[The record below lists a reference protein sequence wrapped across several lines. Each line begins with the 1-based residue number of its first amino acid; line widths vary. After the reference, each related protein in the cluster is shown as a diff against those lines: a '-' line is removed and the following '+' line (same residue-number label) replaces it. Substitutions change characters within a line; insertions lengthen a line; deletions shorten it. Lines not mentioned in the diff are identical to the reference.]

1 MYFKKI
7 NLVKIFLILPIVYFL
22 IFEIIARLIVFIFI
36 ANASIFFYG
45 FNKNIN
51 ITTHS
56 FKNKEIFV
64 TKISDNSSFKI
75 NKIKSSDSEIWIFG
89 GSTSNNGFCDSK
101 KLSWV
106 DFLETKSKVK
116 NFSKNGIY
124 SNYSLKILEHK
135 LQYEK
140 PNTIIWANKVNEIL
154 YSKRQASFKNVILKN
169 IHSIKKTFKNNSVFF
184 YFSDEIVIRVFDKL
198 GFNIRLEN
206 PKLTPK
212 SYDSA
217 SNNFYEN
224 SKKAIQLAKKN
235 NISQFYIVSLFN
247 KKNIINKENVFF
259 RYYVDKVIKL
269 TNEYNFVKFINTK
282 NFLNEDDREK
292 LLFCDSMHQTL
303 EGKILTA
310 KIVSK
315 AIND

>member
-7 NLVKIFLILPIVYFL
+7 NLVKIFLVLPIVYFL
-22 IFEIIARLIVFIFI
+22 IFEIIARFIVFIFI
-36 ANASIFFYG
+36 ANANIFFYG

-64 TKISDNSSFKI
+64 TKINDNASFKI

-116 NFSKNGIY
+116 NFSKNGVY

-154 YSKRQASFKNVILKN
+154 YSKRQASFKNIILKN
-169 IHSIKKTFKNNSVFF
+169 IQSIKKTFKNNSVFF
-184 YFSDEIVIRVFDKL
+184 YFSDELIIRVFDKL
-198 GFNIRLEN
+198 GFNIRLEHTELN
-206 PKLTPK
+206 SKN
-212 SYDSA
+212 YDKA

-247 KKNIINKENVFF
+247 KKNIINKENIFY

-269 TNEYNFVKFINTK
+269 INEYNFVKFINTK

-310 KIVSK
+310 KIISK
-315 AIND
+315 EIND

>member
-51 ITTHS
+51 ITTYS

-64 TKISDNSSFKI
+64 TKINDNASFKI

-106 DFLETKSKVK
+106 DFLETKLKVR
-116 NFSKNGIY
+116 NFSKNGVY
-124 SNYSLKILEHK
+124 SSYSLKLLEHK

-154 YSKRQASFKNVILKN
+154 YSKRQASFKNIILKN
-169 IHSIKKTFKNNSVFF
+169 IQSIKKTFKNNSVFF
-184 YFSDEIVIRVFDKL
+184 YFSDELIIRVFDKL

-206 PKLTPK
+206 PELTSK
-212 SYDSA
+212 SYDKA

-247 KKNIINKENVFF
+247 KKNIINKENIFY

-269 TNEYNFVKFINTK
+269 INEYNFVKFINTK

-310 KIVSK
+310 KIISK
-315 AIND
+315 EIND

>member
-7 NLVKIFLILPIVYFL
+7 NLVKIFLVLPIVYFL
-22 IFEIIARLIVFIFI
+22 IFEIIARFIVFIFI
-36 ANASIFFYG
+36 ANANIFFYG

-64 TKISDNSSFKI
+64 TKINDNASFKI

-106 DFLETKSKVK
+106 DFLDTKSKVK
-116 NFSKNGIY
+116 NFSKNGVY

-154 YSKRQASFKNVILKN
+154 YSKRQASFKNIILKN
-169 IHSIKKTFKNNSVFF
+169 IQSIKKTFKNNSVFF
-184 YFSDEIVIRVFDKL
+184 YFSDELIIRVFDKL
-198 GFNIRLEN
+198 GFNIRLEYTE
-206 PKLTPK
+206 LTSK
-212 SYDSA
+212 SYDKA

-247 KKNIINKENVFF
+247 KK
-259 RYYVDKVIKL
+259 
-269 TNEYNFVKFINTK
+269 
-282 NFLNEDDREK
+282 
-292 LLFCDSMHQTL
+292 
-303 EGKILTA
+303 IL
-310 KIVSK
+310 
-315 AIND
+315 

>member
-64 TKISDNSSFKI
+64 TKINDNASFKI

-154 YSKRQASFKNVILKN
+154 YSKRQANFKNIILKN
-169 IHSIKKTFKNNSVFF
+169 IQSIKKTFKNNSVFF
-184 YFSDEIVIRVFDKL
+184 YFSDELIIRVFDKL
-198 GFNIRLEN
+198 GFNIRLEYTE
-206 PKLTPK
+206 LTSK
-212 SYDSA
+212 SYDKA

-247 KKNIINKENVFF
+247 KKNIINKENIFY